1 MNKDDDSPK
10 VTELK
15 PGQPNTSDEAGDV
28 SVANAD
34 HPMRVREE
42 VKNTPD
48 SSGLKV
54 DDPARGEKIKEQLK
68 RGAQEV
74 RPMD

>member
-1 MNKDDDSPK
+1 MARDRDENQPLDPTDSTDASDLP
-10 VTELK
+10 
-15 PGQPNTSDEAGDV
+15 PGQPLPNS
-28 SVANAD
+28 S
-34 HPMRVREE
+34 
-42 VKNTPD
+42 D

-68 RGAQEV
+68 RGAQEI

>member
-1 MNKDDDSPK
+1 MEKQREPSEPTD
-10 VTELK
+10 LK
-15 PGQPNTSDEAGDV
+15 PGQPNADTS
-28 SVANAD
+28 
-34 HPMRVREE
+34 
-42 VKNTPD
+42 D

-68 RGAQEV
+68 RGAQEI

>member
-1 MNKDDDSPK
+1 MPIDRDDTEPFDPTDSATAGDLP
-10 VTELK
+10 
-15 PGQPNTSDEAGDV
+15 PGQPLPNST
-28 SVANAD
+28 
-34 HPMRVREE
+34 
-42 VKNTPD
+42 D

-68 RGAQEV
+68 RGAQEI